1 VAELADRLLR
11 RADDYRALAE
21 EHPQAQAP
29 YAIVELILREIAAV
43 IDDGDQEIEHD
54 QEAA

>member
-43 IDDGDQEIEHD
+43 LQDDDQELE
-54 QEAA
+54 QGREAA